1 MYLPTCDLH
10 RFCFVC
16 IIWCQINIIKRMPET
31 KTAWN
36 KSIEGLQSWSAK
48 KQGNWSQGVNV
59 LSGSAIFW
67 KLDFSVWKWST
78 PIWQVGARV
87 IISAKAHG
95 NREVL
100 ADLGGAWK
108 WTSKPGK
115 KTDTHPLRIQDP
127 HVKTRVH
134 QFESKDT
141 ENLRAYTHNFHTS
154 LSTLS
159 LLVWGKTSH
168 APPLPYQA
176 SHHLSLTL
184 QAFQDAT
191 VPHIRLVCC
200 LLFGVNVTR
209 NLRPPR
215 TKLLRRQAK
224 SLQPE
229 QHSFGV
235 MGFADFPWCDENC
248 AKSTQATYAVYTV

>member
-1 MYLPTCDLH
+1 MINANLASRNKGNSFCENPRKSEGSCRYWRCMKMDIKTGQENRYPPTAYTGPTCKNS
-10 RFCFVC
+10 C
-16 IIWCQINIIKRMPET
+16 T
-31 KTAWN
+31 
-36 KSIEGLQSWSAK
+36 S
-48 KQGNWSQGVNV
+48 
-59 LSGSAIFW
+59 
-67 KLDFSVWKWST
+67 LD
-78 PIWQVGARV
+78 
-87 IISAKAHG
+87 
-95 NREVL
+95 
-100 ADLGGAWK
+100 
-108 WTSKPGK
+108 
-115 KTDTHPLRIQDP
+115 
-127 HVKTRVH
+127 
-134 QFESKDT
+134 SKDT

-159 LLVWGKTSH
+159 LLVWDKTSH

-176 SHHLSLTL
+176 SHHLPLTL

-191 VPHIRLVCC
+191 VPHIRLVWC

-215 TKLLRRQAK
+215 TKLLRRQTK